1 MDFCWSTLGQTGRV
15 PDATSYFHYSKHRQH
30 SARLCHWTQAK
41 PQPQYNKEHYMAPW
55 IMEELTICNLL
66 PLQSL
71 RTRNNRGGGRR
82 GNPGTHLFRCNIAVI
97 CRLLCAL
104 FVFKQNRI
112 SSVSYASLPTFSF
125 LFFLF
130 SQMHRNLCPERRKY
144 VEVWNWESSGALRAH
159 RSY

>member
-1 MDFCWSTLGQTGRV
+1 MQPLTFIIQSTDNTAHSS
-15 PDATSYFHYSKHRQH
+15 ATEH
-30 SARLCHWTQAK
+30 K
-41 PQPQYNKEHYMAPW
+41 PSQPQYNKEHYMAPW

-82 GNPGTHLFRCNIAVI
+82 GNPGTNLFRCNIAVI

-112 SSVSYASLPTFSF
+112 SSVAYASLPTFSF
-125 LFFLF
+125 SFFFLRCATI
-130 SQMHRNLCPERRKY
+130 SAQKGENMLRCEIGNHPERY
-144 VEVWNWESSGALRAH
+144 GLISPIS
-159 RSY
+159 